1 MNNQNMQKYCCI
13 LENENGVERVFYNAK
28 TASPPFLKITIIY
41 NLLCERLA
49 ILEDELIEFTQS
61 MLDTK
66 YGDLCK
72 YLTSDNVRFI
82 KIKNDKN
89 NGLRLIEYVPRRT
102 LLSFDFDEVYTDLGD
117 LPDLYLGLLSDITRI
132 YHVYDDVN
140 KRSVNYI
147 KSTQLYTV
155 LRNEY
160 LKCIDLDDG
169 IKDSIKK
176 LNDNITSSFKSEM
189 SELNELIHL
198 ISDSEYPS
206 KYPDEE
212 IEEKALKYL
221 LKRNKNLRVI
231 ELEQF

>member
-49 ILEDELIEFTQS
+49 ILEDKLIEFTQS

-72 YLTSDNVRFI
+72 YLLSDNVRFI
-82 KIKNDKN
+82 KIKNNKDT
-89 NGLRLIEYVPRRT
+89 RLCSMEYVPRRS
-102 LLSFDFDEVYTDLGD
+102 LLGFDFDEMFTDLGD
-117 LPDLYLGLLSDITRI
+117 LPDIYLGVLSNICTV
-132 YHVYDDVN
+132 HQAYDDIN
-140 KRSVNYI
+140 KRNVKYI
-147 KSTQLYTV
+147 KSDKLY
-155 LRNEY
+155 RRFYNESLGY
-160 LKCIDLDDG
+160 ID
-169 IKDSIKK
+169 
-176 LNDNITSSFKSEM
+176 LNDNTSDLIKKSIDKITSSFKSEM